1 MSDMS
6 DLEVRVDVGVL
17 KEQVSTLTK
26 LCTKMDTLIDKLI
39 DQQDNQL
46 EKLYNEMEE
55 RRRETNRDIS
65 EVHQRIDTV
74 IEKLQETE
82 LRIMT
87 EMKNISAEIAQYKHM
102 YGNNTTSPKIPSTNA
117 AKKELMKLVWEFKY
131 QILCA
136 VFLISYI
143 ASHMDNVG
151 FKAILN
157 FLGIR

>member
-1 MSDMS
+1 MPDMS
-6 DLEVRVDVGVL
+6 EMEIRVDVGVL

-26 LCTKMDTLIDKLI
+26 LCTKMDVLIDKLI
-39 DQQDNQL
+39 DHQDNQL
-46 EKLYNEMEE
+46 EKLYNEMGE
-55 RRRETNRDIS
+55 RRKETNRDIS

-87 EMKNISAEIAQYKHM
+87 EMKNISAELVHYKHIQSA
-102 YGNNTTSPKIPSTNA
+102 NTTTPKIPNTV
-117 AKKELMKLVWEFKY
+117 AKKELMKIVWEFKY
-131 QILCA
+131 QIICA
-136 VFLISYI
+136 VFFISYI